1 MHVGPGGSIHTMQS
15 WYSTVQYSTACSR
28 AAACLRRDATL
39 SSLKQELTN
48 HFDHVLELPI
58 MRTMDPSTKARL
70 APVFAQMAAG
80 LRDAHGFNAEKALSD
95 SWESGM
101 RQELL
106 KPDVVQALQ
115 ALQLPLPQI
124 TQQLAEMMAT
134 AVADGPK
141 EEGEGAGSGQAD
153 AAHGSRKYR

>member
-1 MHVGPGGSIHTMQS
+1 LCLTILLLHSKT
-15 WYSTVQYSTACSR
+15 CSP
-28 AAACLRRDATL
+28 AAAWLRRDTTL

-48 HFDHVLELPI
+48 HFDHVLELPV
-58 MRTMDPSTKARL
+58 MRTMDSQTKERL

-80 LRDAHGFNAEKALSD
+80 LRDAHGFNAEKALPD
-95 SWESGM
+95 SWETRM
-101 RQELL
+101 RQLL
-106 KPDVVQALQ
+106 LQPDVVKALQ

-141 EEGEGAGSGQAD
+141 EEGAGGGQAD
-153 AAHGSRKYR
+153 AAPSSRKYR